1 MVGAVELFLLDWRVR
16 TFPHPVD
23 LDGVAVVGIGD
34 DALDALPTWG
44 PASLDRAV
52 YAPVLRNLVA
62 AGARAIAMDV
72 YFGDAA
78 SNPASDDDLATAIAD
93 AGNVVIVA
101 DAVAR
106 LVGSGEEEVTFTPPC
121 ERFAS
126 RAADVASPLL
136 FRPDNVVRSI
146 RLWQRDVADGSALPA
161 LAMAAVLVGGKE
173 HSAPA
178 FVRPKLLPIRWGES
192 KSTVVMLPFEDVYA
206 GRFDAALVRDRI
218 VFVGLW
224 HEMEDRLQ
232 TPIGPMS
239 GVEIHARAA
248 ATLLGGNY
256 LRILGDAVGL
266 FTAIPLCIVI
276 AIISIGRPAWLSWAI
291 SILLA
296 ALWTATSFALAAAYD
311 IALPRTGTALS
322 LLLVGPL
329 LAAMQSTK
337 ALRSLSHLWP
347 SWVTKEG
354 EEVEVTVLVCDIVG
368 YTEHSEAATAG
379 QTMAMLNDF
388 FAIVD
393 ETISTHRGILARRP
407 GDAAIVFFRAE
418 EGLPHHARRAIETAI
433 TLRGRLREHFR
444 DTELGFGITLT
455 TGIVSLGFVGTSP
468 PEPQI
473 LGDPVNVAFRLQ
485 EQTRSRSE
493 AIIADFPTATAD
505 AETAAMMRP
514 LGEVEVPKRR
524 APVQI
529 FAPTE

>member
-1 MVGAVELFLLDWRVR
+1 MVGAVQLFLLDWGLR

-23 LDGVAVVGIGD
+23 FDAVAVVGISD
-34 DALDALPTWG
+34 DSLEALPTWG

-52 YAPVLRNLVA
+52 YAPVLRNLAA
-62 AGARAIAMDV
+62 AGARVIVMDV

-78 SNPASDDDLATAIAD
+78 SSPGSDEDLAAAIAD
-93 AGNVVIVA
+93 AGNVGIVA

-106 LVGSGEEEVTFTPPC
+106 LVGGGEEQVTFTPPS

-161 LAMAAVLVGGKE
+161 LAMAAVLVGGKQ

-178 FVRPKLLPIRWGES
+178 FVRPRLLPIRWGEP
-192 KSTVVMLPFEDVYA
+192 KSTVLMLPFEDVYA
-206 GRFDAALVRDRI
+206 GHFDVALIRDRI
-218 VFVGLW
+218 VFIGLW

-248 ATLLGGNY
+248 ATLLSGDF
-256 LRILGDAVGL
+256 LHILGDAVGL
-266 FTAIPLCIVI
+266 FTAIPLCILI

-296 ALWTATSFALAAAYD
+296 ALWTAASFALAAAYD
-311 IALPRTGTALS
+311 VALPRTGTALS

-329 LAAMQSTK
+329 LAAMQSTR
-337 ALRSLSHLWP
+337 ALRSLSELWP

-354 EEVEVTVLVCDIVG
+354 EEVEVTVLVCDIAG

-388 FAIVD
+388 FTIVD
-393 ETISTHRGILARRP
+393 ETISTQSGILARRP

-433 TLRGRLREHFR
+433 ALRGRLHDHFR
-444 DTELGFGITLT
+444 DTALGFGITLT

-493 AIIADFPTATAD
+493 PIITDFPTATAD
-505 AETAAMMRP
+505 PGTAAMMRP

-524 APVQI
+524 APVHI